1 MAPRTPGSLA
11 SRARRV
17 VAFVAIVWGVAATF
31 VAFEVVSLSAVDLA
45 LSYPALFGDL
55 MLSRTVTES
64 TSCTVPTG
72 DKPRLPAPGVSEADV
87 RVESWLLGLSLGRDA
102 LFRQYAPSNR
112 QVPEQLAAE
121 RHDLAARLSV
131 PPPEAFIPE
140 QLANANTEFVA
151 FVEQGGAAH
160 TARRLAAAYSPH
172 ACELFKIGA
181 LWGYSEMIRPA
192 LPGER
197 AVFGME
203 IRHHATRAGI
213 PEPLWSPMLRRTPAG
228 AKADDIVA
236 EMEKLTGDVTTYLA
250 GQR

>member
-1 MAPRTPGSLA
+1 MAPRTPGTFV
-11 SRARRV
+11 SRLRSV
-17 VAFVAIVWGVAATF
+17 VAFVAIVWGIAATF

-45 LSYPALFGDL
+45 LSYPTLFGDL

-64 TSCTVPTG
+64 TSCAVPTG
-72 DKPRLPAPGVSEADV
+72 DKLPQPAPGVSEADV
-87 RVESWLLGLSLGRDA
+87 RVWSWLLGLSLGRDA

-112 QVPEQLAAE
+112 QVPEQLAAG
-121 RHDLAARLSV
+121 RRDLAGRLSI

-140 QLANANTEFVA
+140 QFANANTEFVA
-151 FVEQGGAAH
+151 FVEQGGGAG

-181 LWGYSEMIRPA
+181 LWGYSEMVRPS
-192 LPGER
+192 LPGEP

-203 IRHHATRAGI
+203 IRHHATRAGV
-213 PEPLWSPMLRRTPAG
+213 PESLWSPMLRPTPSN

-236 EMEKLTGDVTTYLA
+236 EMEKLTGAVTTHLA

>member
-1 MAPRTPGSLA
+1 MAPRTTGPFV
-11 SRARRV
+11 SRVRRV
-17 VAFVAIVWGVAATF
+17 VAFVAIVWGIAATF
-31 VAFEVVSLSAVDLA
+31 VAFEIMSLSAVDLA
-45 LSYPALFGDL
+45 SSYPALFGDL
-55 MLSRTVTES
+55 MLSRAVTES

-72 DKPRLPAPGVSEADV
+72 DKLQRPAPGVSEADV
-87 RVESWLLGLSLGRDA
+87 RVWSWLLGLSLGRDA

-121 RHDLAARLSV
+121 RRDLAARLSI
-131 PPPEAFIPE
+131 PPPEAFMPE
-140 QLANANTEFVA
+140 QFANANTEFVA
-151 FVEQGGAAH
+151 FVEQGGAAD

-181 LWGYSEMIRPA
+181 LWGYSEMVRPS

-203 IRHHATRAGI
+203 IRHHATRAGV
-213 PEPLWSPMLRRTPAG
+213 PEPLWSPMLRPTPAG
-228 AKADDIVA
+228 ARAEDVIA
-236 EMEKLTGDVTTYLA
+236 EMERLTGDVTTYLA